1 MPIGGTKASSTR
13 AGSSSRGRLTGGS
26 SDSDSDS
33 DSGCSARPERSA
45 GSGGS
50 GGSGCSAGDGGLDSS
65 LREGAEVT
73 TANYYTYITM
83 SSVILVK

>member
-13 AGSSSRGRLTGGS
+13 AGSSSRRDLPGGS
-26 SDSDSDS
+26 
-33 DSGCSARPERSA
+33 PVV
-45 GSGGS
+45 SGG
-50 GGSGCSAGDGGLDSS
+50 GDGLDSS
-65 LREGAEVT
+65 VREGAEVT